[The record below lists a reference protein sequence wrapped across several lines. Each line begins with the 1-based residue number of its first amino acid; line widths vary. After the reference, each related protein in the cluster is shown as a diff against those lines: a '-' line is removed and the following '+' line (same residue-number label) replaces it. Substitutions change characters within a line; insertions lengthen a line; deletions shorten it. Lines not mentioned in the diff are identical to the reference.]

1 MTRLVS
7 RAESYETIYDAFEQI
22 NFAAFDYN
30 TIKASLI
37 DYLKLYHKEDFND
50 YIESSEFIALLEIFS
65 YVSELQIYRLDVN
78 ANENFITQAQ
88 RKQSVLRLAKFLSY
102 NVSRNIAARGL
113 VKINTISTSEDIFDN
128 NGNNLAN
135 VTIVWNDPNNPN
147 WKEQFILVMNRVLK
161 QNFGSVNPSERIQID
176 DVLFE
181 LYEWEN
187 IPFLNGVYPY
197 SATVSG
203 ESIPMELTPVALLS
217 SGPEEKRP
225 ERSSAFSLLYGSDG
239 LGDGSDTTGFFLFT
253 KQGSLSYQTNSFDGV
268 TPNQTLTIPVPNIND
283 TDVWINSINPET
295 GETVDDGSDTTSK
308 TGEWAEV
315 DLAHAQNIVF
325 NTNPS
330 RTKYEIET
338 LEDDNIKIIFGDGE
352 FADIPSGSLDIW
364 IRTSINKVVTIPK
377 NTIVNLPASF
387 NYVGLSG
394 NTQTFK
400 FATSLISSLQN
411 SSASEDIEH
420 IRRTAPAVYYTQD
433 RMVNGRDYNTFMLQ
447 DTTILKLRTLNRTFS
462 GDSKYLYWHEPKE
475 NYESVKLF
483 GNDLALFYKTG
494 DSLDNVYNEASAS
507 AVFTNNVQPLLSSND
522 FFVLLT
528 TAGVLPG
535 DVRKEFT
542 ELETATIV
550 QAMEDASASSPQTIH
565 LFYSVELDE
574 WVYVL
579 KDLNNEN
586 FPNDLPFSTASYDVE
601 QVLFDITTPWNT
613 NPLFPNTFSGSGM
626 VVIEVEGLDWKI
638 SHKLERIISQSMET
652 RFWNTNEANRVLSFD
667 TLISNQDEIIILD
680 ANKNDKRDNMLSENH
695 HYNVVGPELV
705 EGGIPATGLVD
716 IHSLNIMPIDT
727 NDDNIPDN
735 IDLAGLI
742 NPTFEVL
749 QNAEFILP
757 FPVLFC
763 DITTAGDFEYFVVGT
778 GYEAFPQPTDIITS
792 VIEQDV
798 GDSELSILE
807 HVYFQK
813 EIVDDIT
820 QEYIW
825 SPKNVTAPII
835 QLWLDDGSD
844 CEDNVGVDWKR
855 EEGRFPFN
863 FLWMHRTPR
872 FNLVDPAATN
882 IMDAY
887 IVTRGYYTSVT
898 NWLDDIVQDVPVP
911 PTSLS
916 LRTDYRDMLDSKMIS
931 DTVILHTGKFKI
943 LFGEK
948 AIDELQSKFTVIRKE
963 TSPLTNN
970 QIKVKIVGIIKNFFD
985 INSWEFGETFFFTE
999 LSAKIHNEM
1008 IADIKSIVLVP
1019 LFNNNLFGDI
1029 FMVNAREDEIFQP
1042 HVTVNDIEIVES
1054 YNPEVIKQ
1062 ATS

>member
-22 NFAAFDYN
+22 NFAAFDFN
-30 TIKASLI
+30 TVKASLI

-50 YIESSEFIALLEIFS
+50 YIESSEFIALLEIFA
-65 YVSELQIYRLDVN
+65 YVTELQIYRLDVN

-113 VKINTISTSEDIFDN
+113 VKIQNISTSEDVFDN

-161 QNFGSVNPSERIQID
+161 QNFGSVNPAERIQVD

-187 IPFLNGVYPY
+187 IPFRNGVYPY
-197 SATVSG
+197 STTVSG
-203 ESIPMELTPVALLS
+203 ESIPMELTPVALLT

-239 LGDGSDTTGFFLFT
+239 LGDSSDTTGFFLFT
-253 KQGSLSYQTNSFDGV
+253 KQGALSFQTNTFDGV
-268 TPNQTLTIPVPNIND
+268 TPNQTLTVPTDDIND
-283 TDVWINSINPET
+283 TDVWINSIDPESGDT
-295 GETVDDGSDTTSK
+295 IDDGSDTDKKS
-308 TGEWAEV
+308 GEWVEV

-330 RTKYEIET
+330 RNKYEIET
-338 LEDDNIKIIFGDGE
+338 LENDNIKIIFGDGE

-377 NTIVNLPASF
+377 NSIVNQPASF
-387 NYVGLSG
+387 NYVGLAG

-400 FATSLISSLQN
+400 FSASLINSLQN

-483 GNDLALFYKTG
+483 GNDMALYYKTG
-494 DSLDNVYNEASAS
+494 TSLDKIFNEASAS

-522 FFVLLT
+522 FFVLMT
-528 TAGVLPG
+528 TQGILPG

-542 ELETATIV
+542 EAETATIV

-579 KDLNNEN
+579 KNTNDDD
-586 FPNDLPFSTASYDVE
+586 FSNDLPFSTSSYLIDE
-601 QVLFDITTPWNT
+601 VLFEISSPWDGNI
-613 NPLFPNTFSGSGM
+613 FSGTGM
-626 VVIEVEGLDWKI
+626 IVIEVNGLNWEV
-638 SHKLERIISQSMET
+638 SHQLKRLITQSMET
-652 RFWNTNEANRVLSFD
+652 RFWNTNDANRILSFD
-667 TLISNQDEIIILD
+667 TLISNQDEIVILN
-680 ANKNDKRDNMLSENH
+680 ANRNDTQDSVLLNNH
-695 HYNVVGPELV
+695 HFDVISSELV
-705 EGGIPATGLVD
+705 EGGVPSTGLVD
-716 IHSLNIMPIDT
+716 IHSLNVMPIDT
-727 NDDNIPDN
+727 TDDNIPDN
-735 IDLAGLI
+735 IDLTGLI
-742 NPTFEVL
+742 NPTFDVL
-749 QNAEFILP
+749 QNEEFTLP
-757 FPVLFC
+757 FPVLFK
-763 DITTAGDFEYFVVGT
+763 DISTSGDFEYCTNGSFAGAFCT
-778 GYEAFPQPTDIITS
+778 GFPNPNDIITG

-798 GDSELSILE
+798 GDEELTVKDY
-807 HVYFQK
+807 VYFQK
-813 EIVDDIT
+813 DVFDDIT
-820 QEYIW
+820 LEYNWI
-825 SPKNVTAPII
+825 PKTTSATII
-835 QLWLDDGSD
+835 QLWLDDT
-844 CEDNVGVDWKR
+844 EDDWKR
-855 EEGRFPFN
+855 EEGRFPYN

-887 IVTRGYYTSVT
+887 ILTRAYYTSVT
-898 NWLDDIVQDVPVP
+898 NWLDDVVQEVPVP
-911 PTSLS
+911 PSSLS
-916 LRTDYRDMLDSKMIS
+916 LRTAYRDMIDSKMIS
-931 DTVILHTGKFKI
+931 DTIIMHSGNFKI
-943 LFGEK
+943 LFGDK
-948 AIDELQSKFTVIRKE
+948 AIDELQAKFTVIRKD

-970 QIKVKIVGIIKNFFD
+970 QIKVKVVGIVKGFFD
-985 INSWEFGETFFFTE
+985 VNSWEFGETFFFTE

-1008 IADIKSIVLVP
+1008 IADIKSVVLVP

-1042 HVTVNDIEIVES
+1042 HITVNDIEIVES

-1062 ATS
+1062 AIS